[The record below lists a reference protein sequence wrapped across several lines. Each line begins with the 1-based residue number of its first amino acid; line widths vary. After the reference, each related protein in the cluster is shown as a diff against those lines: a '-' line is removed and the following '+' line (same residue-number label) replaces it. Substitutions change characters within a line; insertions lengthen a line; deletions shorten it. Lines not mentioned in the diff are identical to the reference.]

1 MEKPL
6 KRKRKASRPRRV
18 LFLALLAVFLAAGAV
33 FFYAASKSPGK
44 VPLVQSAYNRR
55 ALITRKAEEVAR
67 ITVSRLSG
75 EGYVLAGEN
84 GRLSVQGR
92 PDFVMDE
99 DKEKSLL
106 IACAII
112 EAEDTVS
119 EAREE
124 WEPHKAD
131 FGLNPPAV
139 TVEVTYT
146 DGKTAAFSLGAKSPV
161 NNWNYFT
168 LENDPGLYL
177 ASADLIDLFDQDVTV
192 FHHVDQPVI
201 HHQRI
206 DSVTIQNGLGNVEA
220 AWKLETDITDVNALS
235 AWRMTVPYS
244 YPCDADAMETLVSA
258 LEKLYL
264 GQFVSKATEEARAQ
278 YGFTPPRRV
287 ITLHQAAGE
296 IAAVGETG
304 AYGVMHYPE
313 STLALTIG
321 TAGDDYVDYVEVGG
335 SIYLV
340 STISQPLLGSLVP
353 ENTLL
358 LQPAAIS
365 MDAIASLV
373 VEQNGESRTYT
384 LRRVERVLP
393 NNELATDEE
402 GNVLMDTFVDLNGK
416 ESSFPDFEAAITAL
430 QSVTVSG
437 RLPEGFVP
445 GENPSVKLIFT
456 FLDGRTRTLDAAP
469 FDALQDALSV
479 DGTYLYYLPKGEL
492 EKGL

>member
-6 KRKRKASRPRRV
+6 KRKRKAARPRRV
-18 LFLALLAVFLAAGAV
+18 LFLVLLAIAMAAGAV
-33 FFYAASKSPGK
+33 FFYMASVSPGK
-44 VPLVQSAYNRR
+44 VPLVQSASTRR
-55 ALITRKAEEVAR
+55 TLVTRKAEEVAR
-67 ITVSRLSG
+67 IAVTRKSG
-75 EGYVLAGEN
+75 EGYVLIGEN

-99 DKEKSLL
+99 DKQKSLL
-106 IACAII
+106 DDCAILD
-112 EAEDTVS
+112 AEDTVS
-119 EAREE
+119 ESREE

-131 FGLNPPAV
+131 FGLDSPSV

-146 DGKTAAFSLGAKSPV
+146 DGKTAVFSLGAKSPV
-161 NNWNYFT
+161 NNWNYFA

-177 ASADLIDLFDQDVTV
+177 ASADLIELFDQDVAV

-206 DSVTIQNGLGNVEA
+206 DSITIQNGLGNTEA
-220 AWKLETDITDVNALS
+220 AWKLETDITDPNALS
-235 AWRMTVPYS
+235 AWRMMAPYS

-258 LEKLYL
+258 MEKLYL
-264 GQFVSKATEEARAQ
+264 GRFVSKATEEAKVQ
-278 YGFTPPRRV
+278 YGFKQPKRI

-296 IAAVGETG
+296 IAAVGESG
-304 AYGVMHYPE
+304 AYEITPYPE
-313 STLALTIG
+313 STLTLTVG

-340 STISQPLLGSLVP
+340 STISQPLLSNLVP

-358 LQPAAIS
+358 RQPAAIS
-365 MDAIASLV
+365 MDTIQSLT
-373 VEQNGESRTYT
+373 VESSGEIRTYT

-393 NNELATDEE
+393 NNELATDEN
-402 GNVLMDTFVDLNGK
+402 GNVLMDTFVDLNGQ

-445 GENPSVKLIFT
+445 EGSKSIKLIFT
-456 FLDGRTRTLDAAP
+456 LLDGRTRTLETAT
-469 FDALQDALSV
+469 FDALHDALSV
-479 DGTYLYYLPKGEL
+479 DGTYLYYLPKGAM